1 MGCLVLHN
9 LSLYLYDAIKVILGL
24 VPFFVVVMMVLVGL
38 VLLVFPSL
46 AIPSQVGS
54 SSLSSPLLHSS
65 LLPTQR
71 MPFVKSNHEM
81 VFQYLIQNNRKT
93 GEKEEDK
100 GQASERA
107 KFTLKESG
115 SDISHTR
122 IEKTSWRSGLGTNTS
137 KDG

>member
-1 MGCLVLHN
+1 
-9 LSLYLYDAIKVILGL
+9 
-24 VPFFVVVMMVLVGL
+24 
-38 VLLVFPSL
+38 
-46 AIPSQVGS
+46 
-54 SSLSSPLLHSS
+54 
-65 LLPTQR
+65 